1 MDAKTLEVEVRLEN
15 KEVPRDRISRI
26 IWLHADELDE
36 AKKPAAATPE
46 AVPRGSR
53 SLRNDGVRLTFQAE
67 QFAGTSLS
75 GKSDVLGPCQVA
87 VSQMDQLLIGSAIDQ
102 VAAQLTYQ
110 QWKLKNAPEPKYV
123 TAGDGADGAGG
134 DSGTES
140 PLVGKPAPDFTLD
153 LVGGKPFHLA
163 DSKGKEVVVLDFWA
177 TWCGPCLQAMPQ
189 VERAAARVQGPER
202 AARRRQPPGN
212 RRRK

>member
-1 MDAKTLEVEVRLEN
+1 MTPGGPAL
-15 KEVPRDRISRI
+15 DRQARSIRPPPSWRI
-26 IWLHADELDE
+26 
-36 AKKPAAATPE
+36 
-46 AVPRGSR
+46 
-53 SLRNDGVRLTFQAE
+53 
-67 QFAGTSLS
+67 
-75 GKSDVLGPCQVA
+75 
-87 VSQMDQLLIGSAIDQ
+87 
-102 VAAQLTYQ
+102 Q

-134 DSGTES
+134 DTGTES

-189 VERAAARVQGPER
+189 VERAVAAFKDQNVRLVAVNLQETAEQVTALARAPE
-202 AARRRQPPGN
+202 AAT
-212 RRRK
+212 